1 MYDNEYNSLIAST
14 KVKSHPI
21 FLERMK
27 EEYFLVILCISLWI
41 RSRATYGTLLAVK

>member
-1 MYDNEYNSLIAST
+1 MYDNEYNRLIAST

-27 EEYFLVILCISLWI
+27 EEYFF
-41 RSRATYGTLLAVK
+41 GNTLYFIMD